1 MVSLP
6 PARAFARRTPVHTRA
21 LSPTGVPPF
30 IGWLRRVR
38 RSAWR
43 LIALCLVLRVGAALV
58 PDAPLGHAEFAAAA
72 EQTR

>member
-1 MVSLP
+1 MVSLS
-6 PARAFARRTPVHTRA
+6 PARAFARRDPIHAQTPSTTS
-21 LSPTGVPPF
+21 LPPF
-30 IGWLRRVR
+30 IGWLRRIR

-58 PDAPLGHAEFAAAA
+58 PDTPLDHAEAAAAA